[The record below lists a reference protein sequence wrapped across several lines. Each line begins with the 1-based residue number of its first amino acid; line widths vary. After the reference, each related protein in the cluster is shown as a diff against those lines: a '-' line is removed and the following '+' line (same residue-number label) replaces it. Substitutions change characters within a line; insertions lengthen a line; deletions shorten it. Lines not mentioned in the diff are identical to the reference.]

1 MNTLGLLLGIFV
13 VPLAMLAAC
22 HRFRRLSRQQR
33 RIVWGLIIGY
43 GLALLL
49 VLPALFIPPVMWAP
63 DQPARS
69 FLAYWGLFLIP
80 VTGALA
86 GRLLPLPADKLPENS

>member
-1 MNTLGLLLGIFV
+1 MNAIGLVLGVFF

-43 GLALLL
+43 GMG
-49 VLPALFIPPVMWAP
+49 LFIVLVMLLSPPVMWAA
-63 DQPARS
+63 DQPVRT
-69 FLAYWGLFLIP
+69 FLVYWGLFLIP
-80 VTGALA
+80 AMGALA
-86 GRLLPLPADKLPENS
+86 AQLLPSTDQ